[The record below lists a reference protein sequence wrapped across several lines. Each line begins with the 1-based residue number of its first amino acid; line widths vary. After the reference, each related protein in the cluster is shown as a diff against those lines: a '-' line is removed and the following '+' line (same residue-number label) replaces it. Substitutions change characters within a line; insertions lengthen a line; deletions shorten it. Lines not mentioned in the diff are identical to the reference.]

1 MKQVSRLFLG
11 LTFLYTLLICILGM
25 WWLYLI
31 IQYGEKLAAVAQVSD
46 TAHIVTMVKWEGLT
60 FFAML
65 ILLTASLL
73 FLYFKDIKKTKSLQ
87 AFFASMTHEL
97 KTPLASVK
105 LQGEVISDTLER
117 VDFQKLGVDQEYQE
131 KIQERMNNL
140 GTRLNDDA
148 NKLETTMDKILQLSR
163 LEGGGELHL
172 TTVDLKD
179 AFKSEFRR
187 HGKDFQLAAHWN
199 HQQNI
204 LADEFALSLIFKNLL
219 ENSRIHS
226 GCKKIEIKTTDSS
239 DGVRMTYRD
248 GGKFDGDRTK
258 LGSLF
263 YKHNSKK
270 GSGIGL
276 YLTKTLMHKMK
287 GSWKI
292 TGADSLEFVFTFKKG
307 EINE

>member
-31 IQYGEKLAAVAQVSD
+31 IQYGEKLAAVAKLND
-46 TAHIVTMVKWEGLT
+46 TSHIVAMVKWEGLT
-60 FFAML
+60 FLAL
-65 ILLTASLL
+65 LVLLTASLL
-73 FLYFKDIKKTKSLQ
+73 FLYFKDLKKTKSLQ

-117 VDFQKLGVDQEYQE
+117 IDLQKLGTNSEYQA
-131 KIQERMNNL
+131 KIHESMIRL
-140 GTRLNDDA
+140 GTRLNEDA
-148 NKLETTMDKILQLSR
+148 NKLESTMDKILQLSR
-163 LEGGGELHL
+163 LEGGGELNL
-172 TTVDLKD
+172 TTVNLKD
-179 AFKSEFRR
+179 AFENEFKRY
-187 HGKDFQLAAHWN
+187 GPDLQLVTKWN

-219 ENSRIHS
+219 ENSSIHS
-226 GCKKIEIKTTDSS
+226 NKKLITVETSESHEGINFLYS
-239 DGVRMTYRD
+239 DGGHFT
-248 GGKFDGDRTK
+248 GDRTK
-258 LGSLF
+258 LGTLF

-276 YLTKTLMHKMK
+276 YLTKNLMHKMK
-287 GSWKI
+287 GSWSVE
-292 TGADSLEFVFTFKKG
+292 GSDFLVFSLNFKKG
-307 EINE
+307 GSDA